1 MSTKDVNDIIQML
14 LSLSGSELENYW
26 IFKVDNSLFDSID
39 TILEPQV
46 GDSTNTYWRY
56 IYKCVDGKYYEY
68 AYWEDYFG
76 DKYAFSFREVNRVPK
91 VEYEWK

>member
-1 MSTKDVNDIIQML
+1 MSTKDVTDIIQTL
-14 LSLSGSELENYW
+14 LNLDSVELEDYW
-26 IFKVDNSLFDSID
+26 IFKVDDSLFDRVDI
-39 TILEPQV
+39 ILEED
-46 GDSTNTYWRY
+46 GTDTYRRY

-76 DKYAFSFREVNRVPK
+76 DRYAFSFREVNKVPK

>member
-1 MSTKDVNDIIQML
+1 MSTKDVTDTIQTL
-14 LSLSGSELENYW
+14 LNLDGEELENYW
-26 IFKVDNSLFDSID
+26 IFKVDNSLFDSVD
-39 TILEPQV
+39 TIVEPQV
-46 GDSTNTYWRY
+46 GDSNNTYRRY

-76 DKYAFSFREVNRVPK
+76 YKYAFSFREVNRVPK